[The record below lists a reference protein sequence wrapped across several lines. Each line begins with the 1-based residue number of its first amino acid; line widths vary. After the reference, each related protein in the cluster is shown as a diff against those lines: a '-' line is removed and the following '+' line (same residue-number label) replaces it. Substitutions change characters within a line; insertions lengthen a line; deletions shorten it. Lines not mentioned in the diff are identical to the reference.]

1 MYVNASSSH
10 AMIMK
15 AKLRYVG
22 IRVKE
27 LQKSIDFYTELLDM
41 KIKSRTR
48 VEQSKGETVNLAT
61 EDGGFILELN
71 YYEKD
76 SPYYAEYSVGEG
88 LDHLAFK
95 ADNLDKA
102 LEEAKSSGYQMI
114 LEMNV
119 KEGRW
124 AYIQD
129 PNGIW
134 IELF

>member
-76 SPYYAEYSVGEG
+76 SPYAEYSVGEG

-95 ADNLDKA
+95 VDNLDEA
-102 LEEAKSSGYQMI
+102 LEEARSSGYQMI

-119 KEGRW
+119 KDGRW

>member
-1 MYVNASSSH
+1 MYVNASSSRV
-10 AMIMK
+10 MIMK
-15 AKLRYVG
+15 AELRYVG

-27 LQKSIDFYTELLDM
+27 LQKSVDFYTELLDM

-48 VEQSKGETVNLAT
+48 VEQSKGETVNLVT
-61 EDGGFILELN
+61 ENGGFILELN

-95 ADNLDKA
+95 VDNLDKA